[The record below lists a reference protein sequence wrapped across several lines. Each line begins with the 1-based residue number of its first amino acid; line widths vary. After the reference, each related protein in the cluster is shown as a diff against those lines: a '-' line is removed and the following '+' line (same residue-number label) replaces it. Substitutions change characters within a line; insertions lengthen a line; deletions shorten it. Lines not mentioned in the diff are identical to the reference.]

1 MISQCWRWPIGSC
14 LLTVAWI
21 NLLSYFQQ
29 LPSLGIFILMFKDV
43 LFTMLRFLLIM
54 AVFIIAFGLG
64 FHLLFMHN
72 NVRMWVETLD
82 VLFRMFSAHQA
93 GRCSRRLS

>member
-1 MISQCWRWPIGSC
+1 M
-14 LLTVAWI
+14 AWI

-29 LPSLGIFILMFKDV
+29 LPSLGIFILMFRDV
-43 LFTMLRFLLIM
+43 LYTMLRFLLIM

-72 NVRMWVETLD
+72 NVRVEG
-82 VLFRMFSAHQA
+82 V
-93 GRCSRRLS
+93 